1 VSPLPT
7 ILCVDD
13 EQAMLNQLS
22 ALLARAF
29 GASYRIECAQ
39 SAEEALS
46 LIEEAFVEGGPVALV
61 ICDQVMPGMKGDRFL
76 EIVHRRHPEVMKV
89 LLTGQAGLDSAI
101 YAINNAGLH
110 RYFEKPWE
118 AADLTR
124 TIDTL
129 LTQHRLRGE
138 LDRQNARLAA
148 VGRELRELHQV
159 ALRIASAGERS
170 RVLALVCEAARR
182 ISPRVAVYARAGR
195 AEPAN
200 WWLLPPDGVESEAR
214 RGLEAA
220 LAAGQAVPDGLPEGH
235 SLETLLHDDSL
246 YGWLLGRDP
255 ASSDEAE
262 LLSILASQAGTT
274 LANLELQEERLEGER
289 LSAVGRM
296 LGGIVHDF
304 RNPMT
309 AIKGYAG
316 MFEDGALPAEKRR
329 EFARLI
335 AEEADRMSAMAEEVL
350 EFARGGSVQLHLASV
365 PVADIAGMLQRQLA
379 PELAE
384 RRVTLARDLRYT
396 GPVEVDLDRL
406 KRALLNIANNALDA
420 MEAGGTLNLTSR
432 LVDGQLELTLADTG
446 HGIPEDLLP
455 RLFEPFFSHG
465 KPHGVGL
472 GMAISRRIVEE
483 HGGRIEVDSR
493 PGHGTSVALLLPLR
507 HGSGP

>member
-1 VSPLPT
+1 MSRTPT

-13 EQAMLNQLS
+13 EQAVLNQLS

-29 GASYRIECAQ
+29 GDAYRIECAQ

-46 LIEEAFVEGGPVALV
+46 LIEEAFAEGGSVALV

-76 EIVHRRHPEVMKV
+76 EIVNRMHPEVMKV

-124 TIDTL
+124 SVETL
-129 LTQHRLRGE
+129 LAQHRLRAQ
-138 LDRQNARLAA
+138 LDRQNARLDA

-170 RVLALVCEAARR
+170 RVLALACEAARR
-182 ISPRVAVYARAGR
+182 LCPTCAVYARAGQ
-195 AEPAN
+195 AEPAH
-200 WWLLPPDGVESEAR
+200 WWLMPPDGIGPEAR
-214 RGLEAA
+214 RAVETALQGLAEPA
-220 LAAGQAVPDGLPEGH
+220 GLPERMHAQPLRHGEA
-235 SLETLLHDDSL
+235 LF
-246 YGWLLGRDP
+246 GWLLHPEAPDGDQ
-255 ASSDEAE
+255 AE
-262 LLSILASQAGTT
+262 LLSILSSQAATA
-274 LANLELQEERLEGER
+274 LANLELQQQRLESER

-316 MFEDGALPAEKRR
+316 MFEDATLDSEKRR

-335 AEEADRMSAMAEEVL
+335 VDEADRMSAMAEEVL
-350 EFARGGSVQLHLASV
+350 EFARGGSAQLQLTTV
-365 PVADIAGMLQRQLA
+365 PVAEIAGMLQRLLA

-384 RRVTLARDLRYT
+384 RRVTLSRDLRYA
-396 GPVEVDLDRL
+396 GQVEVDLERL
-406 KRALLNIANNALDA
+406 KRALLNIAHNALDA
-420 MEAGGTLNLTSR
+420 MEAGGTLSLTSR

-455 RLFEPFFSHG
+455 RLFEPFFTHG

-483 HGGRIEVDSR
+483 HGGRIDVDSR
-493 PGHGTSVALLLPLR
+493 PGRGTAVALRLPLR
-507 HGSGP
+507 RGTAH

>member
-1 VSPLPT
+1 VSPPPT

-13 EQAMLNQLS
+13 EQAVLNQLS

-29 GASYRIECAQ
+29 GDAHRIECAQ

-46 LIEEAFVEGGPVALV
+46 LIEEAFAAGGSVALV

-76 EIVHRRHPEVMKV
+76 EIIHRMHPEVMKV

-124 TIDTL
+124 TVETL
-129 LTQHRLRGE
+129 LAQHRLRAE

-148 VGRELRELHQV
+148 AGRELRELHQV

-170 RVLALVCEAARR
+170 RVLALVCEAAQR
-182 ISPRVAVYARAGR
+182 ISPRGALYARAGR
-195 AEPAN
+195 GDPAH
-200 WWLLPPDGVESEAR
+200 WWLLPPDGVEPEAR
-214 RGLEAA
+214 RAIETA
-220 LAAGQAVPDGLPEGH
+220 LAAGLAQPAGLPEGQRAQPLRH
-235 SLETLLHDDSL
+235 GEALF
-246 YGWLLGRDP
+246 GWLLHPDSP
-255 ASSDEAE
+255 AGDEAE
-262 LLSILASQAGTT
+262 LLSILSSQAATA

-316 MFEDGALPAEKRR
+316 MFEDGALAPEKRR

-335 AEEADRMSAMAEEVL
+335 VDEADRMSAMAEEVL
-350 EFARGGSVQLHLASV
+350 EFARGGSVQLQLTSV
-365 PVADIAGMLQRQLA
+365 PVTEIVGMLQRLLA

-384 RRVTLARDLRYT
+384 RRVTLSRDLRYT
-396 GPVEVDLDRL
+396 GQVEVDLDRL

-420 MEAGGTLNLTSR
+420 MEAGGTLSLTSR

-455 RLFEPFFSHG
+455 RLFEPFFTHG
-465 KPHGVGL
+465 KPHGMGL

-493 PGHGTSVALLLPLR
+493 PGRGTAVALLLPLR
-507 HGSGP
+507 HGAGH